1 MTGLINR
8 MVQRA
13 RGTLPRVEPLV
24 RSHQT
29 AASALGMRVEQNFAS
44 ASPSSPLASEFKQ
57 SPSPTSSSQSTL
69 PANDRVPLVAG
80 TLQSHAD
87 DRLGPSEQGPV
98 RDELPHPSEH
108 GSPQSSPP
116 HPSRDPIVLEVHAV
130 KQAPHE
136 ATSEQPAVASQA
148 DDSRS
153 TQDTSPLRPR
163 EIAKAQQEPRLTRAQ
178 QMDSAAASPL
188 ESATEHTEIHIT
200 IGSIELRA
208 PRTETPRQ
216 AAPFKPRVTLD
227 DYLRG
232 RSGAKS

>member
-13 RGTLPRVEPLV
+13 RGTLPGVEPLI
-24 RSHQT
+24 RSHKT
-29 AASALGMRVEQNFAS
+29 AASALGMRVEQNFAG
-44 ASPSSPLASEFKQ
+44 ASPSSPLASESKQ

-69 PANDRVPLVAG
+69 PADDRVPLVAG

-87 DRLGPSEQGPV
+87 DRLGQSEQGLI
-98 RDELPHPSEH
+98 RAELPHPTEP
-108 GSPQSSPP
+108 GSPQPSAPR
-116 HPSRDPIVLEVHAV
+116 PSRDPIILEVHAV
-130 KQAPHE
+130 KQALHE
-136 ATSEQPAVASQA
+136 AISEQSAIASQA

-153 TQDTSPLRPR
+153 PQDTSSLRPR

-188 ESATEHTEIHIT
+188 ESATEHTEIHVT

-208 PRTETPRQ
+208 PRAETPRQ